1 MGRLAYAES
10 GSSHLKRNQSHFSSF
25 PQCSE
30 ITFEV
35 LFGLFGELP
44 MTSRHVVKLYI
55 KTQLHAV
62 LLKSDSHLGV
72 IYDMNLI
79 ICHTTSPFFSQG
91 NYSSKKETLFHD

>member
-1 MGRLAYAES
+1 
-10 GSSHLKRNQSHFSSF
+10 
-25 PQCSE
+25 
-30 ITFEV
+30 
-35 LFGLFGELP
+35 
-44 MTSRHVVKLYI
+44 MTLRHVVKLYI

-79 ICHTTSPFFSQG
+79 ICHTTSPFFFSQG